1 MKRLNKQ
8 LHIQIRWI
16 VMIFLLLPV
25 GGVSASGEG
34 QVSSDGYAISTL
46 QQAYEHWRQGNSS
59 PIPFLFVDVRTPG
72 EYAAGHVPGA
82 VNIPVNHLAQQLS
95 AIPRNKQ
102 VYVYC
107 EAGGRAARAGKL
119 LAEHGFTN
127 IEVVPPS
134 MRGWRQA
141 GHPIKQGE
149 K

>member
-1 MKRLNKQ
+1 
-8 LHIQIRWI
+8 
-16 VMIFLLLPV
+16 MIKASRPRIIWAFITVLFLPAGAASACD
-25 GGVSASGEG
+25 GGKVSA
-34 QVSSDGYAISTL
+34 DGYEIATL
-46 QQAYEHWRQGNSS
+46 QHAYAHWRQGKAS

-82 VNIPVNHLAQQLS
+82 INIPVSDLKRRLS
-95 AIPRNKQ
+95 AIPHDKQ

-107 EAGGRAARAGKL
+107 EAGGRATRAGRL
-119 LAEHGFTN
+119 LAEQGFTN

-141 GHPIKQGE
+141 GYPITQGG